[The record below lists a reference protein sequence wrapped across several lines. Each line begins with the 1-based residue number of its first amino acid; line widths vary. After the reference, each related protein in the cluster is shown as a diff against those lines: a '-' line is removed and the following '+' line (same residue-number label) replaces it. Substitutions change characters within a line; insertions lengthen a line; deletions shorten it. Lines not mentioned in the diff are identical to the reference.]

1 MENKNNPQNEESVN
15 KNVNKQIRKE
25 GQYFTMVQMDLENHH
40 LVGIIATTGSGK
52 SDLCVLKL
60 VGEVLMGN
68 SICLVSKYLP
78 VRYVLITR
86 GSDSEF
92 PM

>member
-1 MENKNNPQNEESVN
+1 MN

-25 GQYFTMVQMDLENHH
+25 DQHSTMVQMDLENHH

-52 SDLCVLKL
+52 SDLCMLKL
-60 VGEVLMGN
+60 VGNILMGN
-68 SICLVSKYLP
+68 SICLVSNYLP
-78 VRYVLITR
+78 IRYVLITR
-86 GSDSEF
+86 RSDSEF